1 MGLPKLCD
9 SRAVGFQQECVL
21 AEVEVNNFEEVV
33 MSIPEIAVVIDLV
46 EILGHLLR
54 DLSIGEVWVKCTRR
68 LFRSHVFAMRP
79 DKELVIL
86 LELVSGRVDDLSPI
100 CLLFDQCSHVEGLL
114 GLHRGEVEAEPGQQ
128 RTVAPQVA
136 QFVKCL
142 VSNLFS
148 QVVGRL
154 ETTSHLGFL
163 RHGRSTDDPQF
174 LGSLLRNK
182 DFIVAGL

>member
-1 MGLPKLCD
+1 
-9 SRAVGFQQECVL
+9 
-21 AEVEVNNFEEVV
+21 
-33 MSIPEIAVVIDLV
+33 MSIPVIAVVIDLV

-54 DLSIGEVWVKCTRR
+54 DLRIGEVWVKCTRR

-100 CLLFDQCSHVEGLL
+100 CLPLDQCGHVEGLL
-114 GLHRGEVEAEPGQQ
+114 GLHRGEMEADSGQQ
-128 RTVAPQVA
+128 RTVAPQVT
-136 QFVKCL
+136 QLVKCL

-148 QVVGRL
+148 QVVGSL
-154 ETTSHLGFL
+154 KTTSHLGFL

-174 LGSLLRNK
+174 FGSL
-182 DFIVAGL
+182 